1 MASLER
7 GASSERGG
15 NNWSLDILFI
25 DYLGDVTILYQ
36 ADLFIWLVCNFKV
49 HVPEL
54 NPSK

>member
-25 DYLGDVTILYQ
+25 DYLGDVTILCQ
-36 ADLFIWLVCNFKV
+36 AFFFFFLIYISIQQAS
-49 HVPEL
+49 ER
-54 NPSK
+54 